1 MNQQIIINTCYHIDE
16 ETGRRIYD
24 IEQMR
29 EDFEQA
35 VDKCIR
41 DESFRVGGTLERQ
54 VREML
59 NNEED
64 E

>member
-1 MNQQIIINTCYHIDE
+1 MNQQITINTCYHIDE

-59 NNEED
+59 DNEED

>member
-35 VDKCIR
+35 IDKCIA

-54 VREML
+54 VREMF
-59 NNEED
+59 NNKENK
-64 E
+64 